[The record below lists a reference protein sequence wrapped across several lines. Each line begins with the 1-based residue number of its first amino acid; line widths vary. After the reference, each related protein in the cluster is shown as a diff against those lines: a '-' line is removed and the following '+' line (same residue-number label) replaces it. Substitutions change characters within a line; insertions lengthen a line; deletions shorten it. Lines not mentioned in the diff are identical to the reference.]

1 MAQEFSESL
10 IEFPCHFPIKII
22 GEAHQDFIQVITKLI
37 KEHTNDFVEKKIES
51 KMSSEG
57 KFISLTCTVYVTS
70 KQQLDSIYKDL
81 SSHPMTKFVL

>member
-37 KEHTNDFVEKKIES
+37 KEHINDFVEKKIES

>member
-1 MAQEFSESL
+1 MAKDFSESL

-37 KEHTNDFVEKKIES
+37 KEHINDFVEKKIET

>member
-1 MAQEFSESL
+1 MAQDFSESL

-37 KEHTNDFVEKKIES
+37 KEHINDFVEKKIES

>member
-1 MAQEFSESL
+1 MAKDFSESL

-37 KEHTNDFVEKKIES
+37 KEHINDFVEKKIES